1 MIEKDEKIKKN
12 RLYVINI
19 LMFVYIFCLSVGYAF
34 FSDSLTING
43 VASTVDYYSGES
55 LPTTP
60 IIRDTEYNRYYS
72 YDVHKNWVDF
82 ESESWEGDTYTLVY
96 KKHFGVAIGEKTV
109 NYVVSFTNP
118 TTLPYTDG
126 TIETEIIENDSS
138 RIKEISASL
147 SKTEIAPGE
156 TVDVTFTVRFNFL
169 TELGQHKVM
178 ATATY
183 MLQNKPRKF
192 YFIIHYDT

>member
-1 MIEKDEKIKKN
+1 MF
-12 RLYVINI
+12 LYI
-19 LMFVYIFCLSVGYAF
+19 FFCLSVGYAF
-34 FSDSLTING
+34 FSDALTING
-43 VASTVDYYSGES
+43 VASTIDYYSGEA

-60 IIRDTEYNRYYS
+60 IIRDTKYNRYYS
-72 YDVHKNWVDF
+72 YDVHKDWVDF

-96 KKHFGVAIGEKTV
+96 MKKTGLVIGEKTV

-126 TIETEIIENDSS
+126 TVETEIIENDNN

-147 SKTEIAPGE
+147 SKLEINPGE
-156 TVDVTFTVRFNFL
+156 TVDVTFTVTFNFL
-169 TELGQHKVM
+169 TAAGQHKVM